1 MIAVLF
7 LAVLLG
13 CGLAAPGGALAAP
26 AAREAVVEQ
35 ARQELGRENYEEA
48 LELLTRAW
56 GDGVRTPEAA
66 FLLGQ
71 THRSMLNYKEAR
83 WYLQEALR
91 LKPGYREAQLL
102 LADTLVGL
110 DQSAE
115 ALPILRELEAAG
127 YEPAHTAYI
136 MGQAQYKNKE
146 FSQAVTSFRKA
157 QQDPKWAQDAKF
169 QEALAL
175 SAQNRVRDAQKTLTE
190 AIGLNPQSA
199 TAGFAQG
206 YAAVLDRRVKDYQR
220 LRFSAFGGF
229 DYDSNVSI
237 QPGDDTGFIA
247 PTGKNDVFWSLA
259 ASLEY
264 NIMRPGPFA
273 LWAYYGYYQNF
284 HRKITNY
291 DLWSNSAGVVPTYT
305 WARSRLSVPFNFN
318 YSTVGSDPYSTSFSL
333 TPTYLYLFTP
343 KVAVEGGVLLA
354 RRNYWFPAYVNEDER
369 SGDALGATLAAYYF
383 LKNQEGYLQARFTLE
398 REFTLGRNWDN
409 TSYRLG
415 LAFQYPI
422 FPKWRVKATADLI
435 WQPYDNFWDNDIRGF
450 QNPKRFDNI
459 FIGGLE
465 ITRKLPWNLEIN
477 AHCFYVRDSSNISLY
492 DYDRLITGL
501 QFGYRY

>member
-1 MIAVLF
+1 MLAVLF
-7 LAVLLG
+7 LAVLWG
-13 CGLAAPGGALAAP
+13 CGLAAPLGATAAP
-26 AAREAVVEQ
+26 LAKEAVVEQ

-48 LELLTRAW
+48 LDLLTRAW

-66 FLLGQ
+66 FLLGR
-71 THRSMLNYKEAR
+71 THRYMLNYKDAR

-110 DQSAE
+110 DQPAE

-127 YEPAHTAYI
+127 FEPGHTAYI
-136 MGQAQYKNKE
+136 MGQAQFKNKQ
-146 FSQAVTSFRKA
+146 FPQAVTSFRKA
-157 QQDPKWAQDAKF
+157 QQDPKLAQDAKF
-169 QEALAL
+169 QEAMAL

-206 YAAVLDRRVKDYQR
+206 YAAVLDRRAKDYQR
-220 LRFSAFGGF
+220 LRFTAFGGF

-237 QPGDDTGFIA
+237 QPGDDVGFVQIS
-247 PTGKNDVFWSLA
+247 GKNDVFWSLA

-273 LWAYYGYYQNF
+273 LWTYYGYYQNF
-284 HRKITNY
+284 HHKLTNF

-305 WARSRLSVPFNFN
+305 WAQSRLSVPFNFN
-318 YSTVGSDPYSTSFSL
+318 YSTVGYDPYSTSFAL
-333 TPTYLYLFTP
+333 APTYLYLFTP

-354 RRNYWFPAYVNEDER
+354 RRNYWFPAYIDEDQR
-369 SGDALGATLAAYYF
+369 SGDALGGTMAAYYF
-383 LKNQEGYLQARFTLE
+383 LKNQEGYLQARFTFE
-398 REFTLGRNWDN
+398 REFTLGGNWDSS
-409 TSYRLG
+409 SYRFG
-415 LAFQYPI
+415 LAFQYPV
-422 FPKWRVKATADLI
+422 FPKLKVKATADLVL
-435 WQPYDNFWDNDIRGF
+435 QPYDNYWTNGIRGAD
-450 QNPKRFDNI
+450 NPKRYDNI

-465 ITRKLPWNLEIN
+465 ITRKLPKNLEIN
-477 AHCFYVRDSSNISLY
+477 AHCYYVRADSNISLY
-492 DYDRLITGL
+492 DYDRLITGV